1 MFEGFYMLFDEC
13 YVFLTNL
20 YNCFDWFSQ
29 FSKTCCLITIV
40 ESVFT
45 ICLMNFD
52 NLLTFVFD
60 VFKNI
65 IFDDLRQF
73 FV

>member
-13 YVFLTNL
+13 YMFLTNL

-29 FSKTCCLITIV
+29 FSKMSCLITIV
-40 ESVFT
+40 DNVFARF
-45 ICLMNFD
+45 LMIFD
-52 NLLTFVFD
+52 NHLTFVFD

-65 IFDDLRQF
+65 VFYDLRQF